1 MRDLFTYLVY
11 ETITTPYLYLF
22 LLRVLV
28 TWDDDDR
35 IPYFLGLG
43 VYKYKKQA
51 RYCAWEGRDLKKKIS
66 KRRRIERERERER

>member
-43 VYKYKKQA
+43 VYKYKKTGKVLCVGGA
-51 RYCAWEGRDLKKKIS
+51 RFKEKDIKTTQN
-66 KRRRIERERERER
+66 